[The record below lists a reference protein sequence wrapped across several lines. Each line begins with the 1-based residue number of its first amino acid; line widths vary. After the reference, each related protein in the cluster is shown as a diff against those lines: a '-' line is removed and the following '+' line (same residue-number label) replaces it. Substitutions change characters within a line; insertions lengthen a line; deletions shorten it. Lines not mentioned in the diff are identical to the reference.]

1 MDHGA
6 RPPARP
12 GGGGPRGGDA
22 HRRGREARDQQP
34 ALAPALRLAARR
46 FGTPLFVT
54 DGAALDAAADA
65 VRAAFP
71 DPWLRSYS
79 LKANDLP
86 ALVARLAA
94 RGFGANVVSR
104 GEWELA
110 RRAGVPNAEITLE
123 GIGKTDADL
132 RAAVRAAAAG
142 ESLRWVAVESADE
155 AAALAR
161 AIAAARRRGRGPADG
176 RRGRAADAPLLRVD
190 ALVRLNP
197 SVEPETNAGLATGS
211 RGSKFGVHPDEVGA
225 VIEAGGGA
233 EGPIRWRG
241 IHLHVGSQ
249 LGTIDAWRDAVRRSL
264 ALLALLRGRMSDF
277 DTLDVGGGM
286 PVEPWRS
293 DAHAESGGSRSGAGG
308 RPRDGHA
315 SWSSVGYDAAGPGAP
330 VRGEGAPGPG
340 RFAAEIP
347 QLLGAIPADRRPRR
361 LAVEPGRVLTASA
374 GWLVARVL
382 HVRERTL
389 PPAPVTGE
397 RSGAHALA
405 VLPPGSTTDD
415 RTRRLVVIDAGM
427 TELIR
432 PALYGAE
439 HAVIALTSL
448 GRVPRAGIAGRP
460 TRVDGPICEST
471 DTLGEHLLPPLRRG
485 DLVAIADAGA
495 YAASMRSPYNGR
507 PRPAEI
513 IVEANGALTLA
524 RRRGTLG
531 SLA

>member
-1 MDHGA
+1 MDGS
-6 RPPARP
+6 
-12 GGGGPRGGDA
+12 
-22 HRRGREARDQQP
+22 
-34 ALAPALRLAARR
+34 
-46 FGTPLFVT
+46 
-54 DGAALDAAADA
+54 ALDAAADA
-65 VRAAFP
+65 VRTAFP

-86 ALVARLAA
+86 ALVARLAG

-110 RRAGVPNAEITLE
+110 RRAGLANAAITLE
-123 GIGKTDADL
+123 GIGKSDTDL

-142 ESLRWVAVESADE
+142 EPLRWVAVESADE
-155 AAALAR
+155 AAALAG
-161 AIAAARRRGRGPADG
+161 AIEATRRRRRHGPKAGRPGREPADL
-176 RRGRAADAPLLRVD
+176 PPLRVD

-197 SVEPETNAGLATGS
+197 SVEPETHAGLATGS
-211 RGSKFGVHPDEVGA
+211 RNAKFGVHPDEVGA

-233 EGPIRWRG
+233 GGPVRWRG

-249 LGTIDAWRDAVRRSL
+249 LGAIDAWRDAVRRGL
-264 ALLALLRGRMSDF
+264 ALLALLQGGMPDF

-286 PVEPWRS
+286 PVAPWRP
-293 DAHAESGGSRSGAGG
+293 AGGTAAGAGG
-308 RPRDGHA
+308 TATGAGGTWHA
-315 SWSSVGYDAAGPGAP
+315 S
-330 VRGEGAPGPG
+330 PGPEL
-340 RFAAEIP
+340 FAAEIP
-347 QLLGAIPADRRPRR
+347 ALLAALPPDRRPRR
-361 LAVEPGRVLTASA
+361 LAVEPGRAMVASA

-389 PPAPVTGE
+389 PPAPLTGE

-415 RTRRLVVIDAGM
+415 RLRRLVVIDAGM

-439 HAVIALTSL
+439 HAAVALTSL
-448 GRVPRAGIAGRP
+448 GRSPRPDIATRP

-495 YAASMRSPYNGR
+495 YAASMRSTYNGR
-507 PRPAEI
+507 PRPAEV
-513 IVEANGALTLA
+513 IVEPDGALTLA

>member
-1 MDHGA
+1 VDL
-6 RPPARP
+6 
-12 GGGGPRGGDA
+12 GGGPPAGRGDDA
-22 HRRGREARDQQP
+22 PEGERDARDRLP
-34 ALAPALRLAARR
+34 ALAAELRAAARR
-46 FGTPLFVT
+46 YGTPLYVT

-110 RRAGVPNAEITLE
+110 RRAGIPNAMITLE

-142 ESLRWVAVESADE
+142 EPLRWLAVESADE
-155 AAALAR
+155 AAALAGV
-161 AIAAARRRGRGPADG
+161 IEAARRRGSRSANGPHGRGSADL
-176 RRGRAADAPLLRVD
+176 PSLRVD

-197 SVEPETNAGLATGS
+197 SVEPETHAGLATGS

-225 VIEAGGGA
+225 LIEAGGGA
-233 EGPIRWRG
+233 DGPVRWRG

-249 LGTIDAWRDAVRRSL
+249 LGAIDAWRDAVRRGL
-264 ALLALLRGRMSDF
+264 ALLALLQGGLPDF

-286 PVEPWRS
+286 PVVPWR
-293 DAHAESGGSRSGAGG
+293 
-308 RPRDGHA
+308 
-315 SWSSVGYDAAGPGAP
+315 VGGAP
-330 VRGEGAPGPG
+330 ADVAPGPE

-347 QLLGAIPADRRPRR
+347 HLLGSIPADRRPRR
-361 LAVEPGRVLTASA
+361 LAVEPGRVMVASA

-389 PPAPVTGE
+389 PPVPVE
-397 RSGAHALA
+397 SEHSGAHALA

-415 RTRRLVVIDAGM
+415 RRRRLVVIDAGM

-439 HAVIALTSL
+439 HAVVALTSL
-448 GRVPRAGIAGRP
+448 GRVPRPDTVALL

-495 YAASMRSPYNGR
+495 YAASMRSTYNGR
-507 PRPAEI
+507 PRPAEV
-513 IVEANGALTLA
+513 IVEADGTLTLA

>member
-1 MDHGA
+1 MDDLGG
-6 RPPARP
+6 PSARP
-12 GGGGPRGGDA
+12 GADEPAVGGALRGA
-22 HRRGREARDQQP
+22 RGARDRLA
-34 ALAPALRLAARR
+34 ALAPALRAAARR
-46 FGTPLFVT
+46 HGTPLYVT
-54 DGAALDAAADA
+54 DGAALDAAADD

-86 ALVARLAA
+86 ALVARLAT

-104 GEWELA
+104 GEWGLA
-110 RRAGVPNAEITLE
+110 RRAGIPNAAITLE

-142 ESLRWVAVESADE
+142 EPLRWIAVESADE

-161 AIAAARRRGRGPADG
+161 AIETARWRARSAPGGVLERGSADL
-176 RRGRAADAPLLRVD
+176 PPLRVD

-197 SVEPETNAGLATGS
+197 SVEPETQAGLATGS

-233 EGPIRWRG
+233 DGPVRWRG

-249 LGTIDAWRDAVRRSL
+249 LGAVDAWRDAVRRGL
-264 ALLALLRGRMSDF
+264 ALLALLQGGMPDF
-277 DTLDVGGGM
+277 DTLDIGGGM
-286 PVEPWRS
+286 PVKPWAS
-293 DAHAESGGSRSGAGG
+293 DASDVPDAE
-308 RPRDGHA
+308 
-315 SWSSVGYDAAGPGAP
+315 
-330 VRGEGAPGPG
+330 

-347 QLLGAIPADRRPRR
+347 HLLAALPPDRRPGR
-361 LAVEPGRVLTASA
+361 LAVEPGRVMVASA

-389 PPAPVTGE
+389 PPAPAPTE
-397 RSGAHALA
+397 WSGAHALA
-405 VLPPGSTTDD
+405 VLPPGSATDD

-432 PALYGAE
+432 PALYGAD
-439 HAVIALTSL
+439 HAVVALTSL
-448 GRVPRAGIAGRP
+448 GRVPRPRVVARP

-471 DTLGEHLLPPLRRG
+471 DTLGDHLLPPLRRG

-495 YAASMRSPYNGR
+495 YAASMRSTYNGR
-507 PRPAEI
+507 PRPAEV
-513 IVEANGALTLA
+513 IVETDGTLTLA